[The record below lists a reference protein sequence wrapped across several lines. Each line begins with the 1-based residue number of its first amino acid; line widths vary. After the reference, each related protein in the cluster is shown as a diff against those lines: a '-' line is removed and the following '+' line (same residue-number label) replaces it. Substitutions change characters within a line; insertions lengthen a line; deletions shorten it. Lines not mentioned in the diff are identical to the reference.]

1 MKTEKFPLW
10 LFEFQILDFL
20 LFPFS
25 CLFWSFMA
33 DQNTRGRW
41 WTMKMEKFPFCPL
54 NSPPADK
61 ELSLPC
67 LRPNWITMFN
77 RQLISLKTSL
87 FPIGRFPTRGKR
99 RSGRTSFILG
109 GEVGDLGKNHFNLE
123 INGIF
128 SCRKKWMSYPQ
139 LCLNSWFLILP
150 LISGSPEILGIPNS
164 TWGQWDSGG
173 GRKRRQTSA
182 IGGPVW
188 KNKKNWNKQA
198 RWRINKST

>member
-1 MKTEKFPLW
+1 MKVARTWNYVKYTWILGWWWQRWNSFHWGCPPYHFCIFFNIVQKAPLLPAKGFR
-10 LFEFQILDFL
+10 LFEFWIQILDFW
-20 LFPFS
+20 PFS
-25 CLFWSFMA
+25 FWCLFWSFWA

-54 NSPPADK
+54 NSPSADK

-109 GEVGDLGKNHFNLE
+109 GGVGDRGKSHFNVE
-123 INGIF
+123 INEIF
-128 SCRKKWMSYPQ
+128 SCTKKWT
-139 LCLNSWFLILP
+139 LL
-150 LISGSPEILGIPNS
+150 E
-164 TWGQWDSGG
+164 
-173 GRKRRQTSA
+173 
-182 IGGPVW
+182 
-188 KNKKNWNKQA
+188 
-198 RWRINKST
+198 